1 MFKGIQKKWQNSL
14 FSIII
19 KLRIQKTLRRII
31 LNGYKQAAGKKTKK
45 IKWVKKK
52 RSLDKQK

>member
-1 MFKGIQKKWQNSL
+1 MRKI
-14 FSIII
+14 
-19 KLRIQKTLRRII
+19 RIEKMIRRLI

-52 RSLDKQK
+52 RN